1 MQKFFAKGR
10 TYAVLGA
17 STSPMK
23 FGNRILKWY
32 IDHGL
37 DVVPINPRA
46 EQVCQLRAFKTLNEY
61 LGVVVGLGAAATSA
75 AAANDHLSVF
85 GGVYVFD
92 ALVTEAGVAGYR
104 GDVQGVEIQLQVS
117 GQVTIGIIV
126 VIIIIIIIAIVAI
139 VAVHVRFDQEL
150 CFHQEGVQGLCSY
163 ARDAVAVGV
172 CALDDVE
179 HVRLEGRLHGVGLG
193 LTVHRAKAE

>member
-61 LGVVVGLGAAATSA
+61 LGSVKLGGKNTVSVSVVTAPRVSYELFREVKEAKNEDMIAAVWFQPGSYDDRVVDFVRNEIGLG
-75 AAANDHLSVF
+75 D
-85 GGVYVFD
+85 
-92 ALVTEAGVAGYR
+92 R
-104 GDVQGVEIQLQVS
+104 GAVIYDGDCILVS
-117 GQVTIGIIV
+117 G
-126 VIIIIIIIAIVAI
+126 
-139 VAVHVRFDQEL
+139 VRKMRAEL
-150 CFHQEGVQGLCSY
+150 
-163 ARDAVAVGV
+163 
-172 CALDDVE
+172 
-179 HVRLEGRLHGVGLG
+179 
-193 LTVHRAKAE
+193 AE